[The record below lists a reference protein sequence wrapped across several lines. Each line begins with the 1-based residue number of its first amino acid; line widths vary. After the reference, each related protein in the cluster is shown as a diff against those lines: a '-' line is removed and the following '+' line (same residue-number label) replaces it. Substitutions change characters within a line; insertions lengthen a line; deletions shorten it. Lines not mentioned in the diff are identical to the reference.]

1 MIVCP
6 VCEHAQHA
14 GVECDVCGKLLDA
27 AAAAALDVR
36 LEGLEP
42 TAFAPAA
49 AAAGAVEGLEPTR
62 LATVDAVPAAVGPDL
77 EPTRTGPVD
86 ADAPPLEGLE
96 RTEAGIPDDGPTLVP
111 LVVTCRY
118 CRSPAAEGERL
129 CARCGMRLPV
139 VEVARA
145 QAEAAAEARRCG
157 CGAAVPGGGARCPGC
172 GRCIFPGPP

>member
-6 VCEHAQHA
+6 VCEHAQAA

-27 AAAAALDVR
+27 AAAAAALDVR
-36 LEGLEP
+36 LDGLEP

-62 LATVDAVPAAVGPDL
+62 AAPVDAGPGAVAPDL
-77 EPTRTGPVD
+77 EPTRAAPVD

-118 CRSPAAEGERL
+118 CRTPSAEGERI
-129 CARCGMRLPV
+129 CGRCGMRLPV
-139 VEVARA
+139 VEVP
-145 QAEAAAEARRCG
+145 AAAPAPPEVLRCG
-157 CGAAVPGGGARCPGC
+157 CGTPVRGGRCPAC
-172 GRCIFPGPP
+172 GGRVGA